1 MKMFNVEGAAARIKD
16 LEMQRDK
23 LLDELKSLDEKHK
36 KGEVDEET
44 YKKERHKIER
54 SIVEVM
60 DRLAQ
65 MRFLSGE
72 T

>member
-1 MKMFNVEGAAARIKD
+1 MFNVEGAARRIKD
-16 LEMQRDK
+16 LEIQRDK
-23 LLDELKSLDEKHK
+23 LLDELKNLDEKHK
-36 KGEVDEET
+36 KGEVNENT
-44 YKKERHKIER
+44 YKKEKHRIER
-54 SIVEVM
+54 SLVEIM

>member
-1 MKMFNVEGAAARIKD
+1 MFNAKGAAARIKD
-16 LEMQRDK
+16 LEMQRDR
-23 LLDELKSLDEKHK
+23 LLDELKGLEEKHK
-36 KGEVDEET
+36 KGEIDEDV
-44 YKKERHKIER
+44 YKKERHRIER

>member
-1 MKMFNVEGAAARIKD
+1 MFNVEGAAARIKD
-16 LEMQRDK
+16 LELQRDK
-23 LLDELKSLDEKHK
+23 LLDELKSLDKKRE

-44 YKKERHKIER
+44 YKKERHRIER
-54 SIVEVM
+54 SIVEIM

>member
-1 MKMFNVEGAAARIKD
+1 MFDAEGAAGRIKA
-16 LEMQRDK
+16 LESQRDRLIEELK
-23 LLDELKSLDEKHK
+23 RLDERLK
-36 KGEVDEET
+36 KGEIDEET
-44 YKKERHKIER
+44 YKQERHRIER

-72 T
+72 I

>member
-1 MKMFNVEGAAARIKD
+1 MFNVEGAAARIKD
-16 LEMQRDK
+16 LETRRDR
-23 LLDELKSLDEKHK
+23 LLDELKSLDEKRK

-44 YKKERHKIER
+44 YKKERHRIER

>member
-1 MKMFNVEGAAARIKD
+1 MKMFNVEGAAGRIKD

-36 KGEVDEET
+36 KGEIDEET
-44 YKKERHKIER
+44 YKKERHRIER
-54 SIVEVM
+54 NIVEVM

-65 MRFLSGE
+65 MRFLSGK

>member
-1 MKMFNVEGAAARIKD
+1 MEMFDVKGAAGRIKD

-23 LLDELKSLDEKHK
+23 LLDELKKLTKRHEE
-36 KGEVDEET
+36 GEIDEET
-44 YKKERHKIER
+44 YKKERHRVER

>member
-1 MKMFNVEGAAARIKD
+1 MFNVEGAAARIKD
-16 LEMQRDK
+16 LEMQRDR

-36 KGEVDEET
+36 KGEVDEDK
-44 YKKERHKIER
+44 YKKERHRIER

>member
-1 MKMFNVEGAAARIKD
+1 MKMFNVEGAAGRIKD
-16 LEMQRDK
+16 LEIQRDR
-23 LLDELKSLDEKHK
+23 LVDELKKLDKKRE
-36 KGEVDEET
+36 KGEIDEDT
-44 YKKERHKIER
+44 YKKERHRIER
-54 SIVEVM
+54 NIVEIM

>member
-1 MKMFNVEGAAARIKD
+1 MFDTEGAAGRIKD
-16 LEMQRDK
+16 LERQRDRLVEELK
-23 LLDELKSLDEKHK
+23 RLDERLKR
-36 KGEVDEET
+36 GEIDGET
-44 YKKERHKIER
+44 YKQERHRIER

-72 T
+72 V

>member
-16 LEMQRDK
+16 LELQRDK
-23 LLDELKSLDEKHK
+23 LLDELKSLDKKRE

-44 YKKERHKIER
+44 YKKERHRIER
-54 SIVEVM
+54 SIVEIM

>member
-1 MKMFNVEGAAARIKD
+1 MFNVEGAAARIKD

-23 LLDELKSLDEKHK
+23 LLDELKNLDEKRE

-44 YKKERHKIER
+44 YKKERHRIER

>member
-1 MKMFNVEGAAARIKD
+1 MFNVEGAAARIKD
-16 LEMQRDK
+16 LETQRDK
-23 LLDELKSLDEKHK
+23 LLDELKSLDKKRE

-44 YKKERHKIER
+44 YKKERHRIER

>member
-1 MKMFNVEGAAARIKD
+1 MFHAEGIATRIKD
-16 LEMQRDK
+16 LETQRDR
-23 LLDELKSLDEKHK
+23 LLDELESLDEKHK
-36 KGEVDEET
+36 RGEVDEET
-44 YKKERHKIER
+44 YKKERNRIER

-72 T
+72 A

>member
-1 MKMFNVEGAAARIKD
+1 MEMFHIEGAAARIKD
-16 LEMQRDK
+16 LETQRDR

-44 YKKERHKIER
+44 YKKERHRIER

-65 MRFLSGE
+65 MKFLLGE

>member
-1 MKMFNVEGAAARIKD
+1 MFNVEGAAARIKD
-16 LEMQRDK
+16 LETQRDK
-23 LLDELKSLDEKHK
+23 LLDELKSLDKKRE

-44 YKKERHKIER
+44 YKKERHRIER
-54 SIVEVM
+54 SIVEIM

>member
-1 MKMFNVEGAAARIKD
+1 MFNVEGAAGRIKD
-16 LEMQRDK
+16 LERQRDK

-36 KGEVDEET
+36 KGEIDEET
-44 YKKERHKIER
+44 YKKERHRIER
-54 SIVEVM
+54 NIVEVM

-65 MRFLSGE
+65 MRFLSGK

>member
-1 MKMFNVEGAAARIKD
+1 MKMFDVKGAAGRIKD

-23 LLDELKSLDEKHK
+23 LVDELKKLDKKRE
-36 KGEVDEET
+36 KGEIDEDT
-44 YKKERHKIER
+44 YNKERRKVER
-54 SIVEVM
+54 SIVEIM

-65 MRFLSGE
+65 MRFLAGE

>member
-1 MKMFNVEGAAARIKD
+1 MKMFDVEGVAARIKD
-16 LEMQRDK
+16 LEMQRDR
-23 LLDELKSLDEKHK
+23 LLDELKSLDKKHE

>member
-16 LEMQRDK
+16 LETQRDR
-23 LLDELKSLDEKHK
+23 LLSELKSLDEKHE
-36 KGEVDEET
+36 KGEVDEDT